1 MSDGL
6 GGSQDNLCTRY
17 WKNVDLMYPIAK
29 QFEFTLPSF
38 ELFCGAE
45 KLEKNDIFV
54 AQCDA

>member
-1 MSDGL
+1 MI
-6 GGSQDNLCTRY
+6 
-17 WKNVDLMYPIAK
+17 VDLMYPIAK